1 MPTIA
6 QHCLYKNPKLPN
18 NLNFL
23 GYLAVFLLLFMFF
36 NIFAIVLFR
45 GDRSVTGVDL
55 PARREKPLLNGMK
68 IDLIGV

>member
-1 MPTIA
+1 
-6 QHCLYKNPKLPN
+6 
-18 NLNFL
+18 
-23 GYLAVFLLLFMFF
+23 MFF